1 MDERGTHVLIE
12 GGVLQVW
19 DRWHRLLAR
28 VQRTENRMYR
38 LELQVA
44 RPLCLAVHQD
54 DDVWR
59 WHEQLRGHG
68 I

>member
-1 MDERGTHVLIE
+1 MDEGGVCMLIE
-12 GGVLQVW
+12 GGVLLVW
-19 DRWHRLLAR
+19 DCRHRFLTR

-54 DDVWR
+54 DDTWR
-59 WHEQLRGHG
+59 WYE
-68 I
+68 